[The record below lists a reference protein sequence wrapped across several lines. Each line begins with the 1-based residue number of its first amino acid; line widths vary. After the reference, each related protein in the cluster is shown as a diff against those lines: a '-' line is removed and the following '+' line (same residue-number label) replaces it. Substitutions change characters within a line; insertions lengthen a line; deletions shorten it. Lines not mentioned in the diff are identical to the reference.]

1 MGHTAQ
7 HVLRQMHI
15 CNDVWLSSLVS
26 VWLSQRE
33 RERERKRKSLM
44 DLMENSISD
53 QCKTKLISNDP
64 HLPQHMRICI
74 TETLDNL
81 AGRLV
86 GQPDLRQNDRR
97 AKTIRLPRNRKCE
110 HSLSCGQRACAR
122 AVWTRH
128 TWPRRQD
135 GVESENQFSVAKQWA
150 LTQTGNVPTE
160 LETKEKKKMLRN
172 FVWQVDICCLHL
184 VFWWCYEDVCVV
196 HLTSLW
202 Q

>member
-1 MGHTAQ
+1 MCIRMI
-7 HVLRQMHI
+7 VLHFTIRI
-15 CNDVWLSSLVS
+15 ESK
-26 VWLSQRE
+26 RE
-33 RERERKRKSLM
+33 RERERVLWILWKIPSQI
-44 DLMENSISD
+44 NA
-53 QCKTKLISNDP
+53 KLNWSRMI
-64 HLPQHMRICI
+64 LPSPNICIDIDSRICI

-97 AKTIRLPRNRKCE
+97 AKTIRLPRSRKCE

-122 AVWTRH
+122 AIWTRH

-160 LETKEKKKMLRN
+160 LETKEKKKCWGISFGRST
-172 FVWQVDICCLHL
+172 FAACI
-184 VFWWCYEDVCVV
+184 WCSDGVMKTFA
-196 HLTSLW
+196 LFI
-202 Q
+202 